1 MPTDNP
7 SVAKARQ
14 VKQHIAGLV
23 ARSDDMEDLTVAMR
37 YLMDHYTLT
46 GAERDYGCTTTTV
59 DLGTCSGEWFMPPG
73 ASLDRRIVYVHG
85 GGWFAGSIDTHRHLI
100 DLIARKSGRAVFA
113 VNYRLAPEHPF
124 PAGLEDAGLAYAYA
138 RSNGPSGPHEATQIA
153 LMGDSAGGNIS
164 AALVVDLITRGEALP
179 NALALLS
186 GVVDFRP
193 PDRMP
198 PGADDPTCEPSIQPK
213 IAALYL
219 QGVTTVDNPLV
230 SPAAAASGVLAQ
242 FPPTI
247 VQVGSDEYL
256 RDQDVAFA
264 TALWRLGVT
273 VHLSVWPHQ
282 PHAFQLFPQE
292 LSAAN
297 RAVDEIVDFFENGST
312 VSAVGP
318 AKLGNHK

>member
-1 MPTDNP
+1 MPTNNP
-7 SVAKARQ
+7 SVAQARAI
-14 VKQHIAGLV
+14 KQHISDLV
-23 ARSDDMEDLTVAMR
+23 SRSDAMDGLTVAMR
-37 YLMDHYTLT
+37 YVMDNYCLT
-46 GAERDYGCTTTTV
+46 GAEREFGCTTTTA
-59 DLGTCSGEWFMPPG
+59 DLGTCSGEWFVPPQ
-73 ASLDRRIVYVHG
+73 ASFDRRILYIHG
-85 GGWFAGSIDTHRHLI
+85 GGWFAGSVDTHRHLI
-100 DLIARKSGRAVFA
+100 DLIARKSGRALFA

-124 PAGLEDAGLAYAYA
+124 PAGLEDAGQAYAYA
-138 RSNGPSGPHEATQIA
+138 LANGPAGPQEATQIA

-164 AALVVDLITRGEALP
+164 AALVVDLINRDAMLP
-179 NALALLS
+179 DALALLS
-186 GVVDFRP
+186 GVVNFRP

-198 PGADDPTCEPSIQPK
+198 PGTDDPTCEPAIQTE
-213 IAALYL
+213 IAKLYL

-230 SPAAAASGVLAQ
+230 SPAAASADVLAK

-292 LSAAN
+292 LSTAN
-297 RAVDEIVDFFENGST
+297 RAIDEIADFLENVAT
-312 VSAVGP
+312 TRIEASA
-318 AKLGNHK
+318 KRGNVE